1 MKFLLDMPVSPR
13 IVEWLNG
20 RGHDAVHAS
29 AVGLDRAADRVR
41 RRCEMRPGPPR
52 RKSKWSYRLLAIA
65 SLAIDGFVLWVMW
78 GHPTFFLLVVLVVP
92 FVVLALLLLAGAL
105 PGV

>member
-1 MKFLLDMPVSPR
+1 MRTGSP
-13 IVEWLNG
+13 
-20 RGHDAVHAS
+20 GH
-29 AVGLDRAADRVR
+29 
-41 RRCEMRPGPPR
+41 E
-52 RKSKWSYRLLAIA
+52 SKWWHRLLAIA

-78 GHPTFFLLVVLVVP
+78 GHPTFFLFLVLVVP

>member
-29 AVGLDRAADRVR
+29 HR
-41 RRCEMRPGPPR
+41 
-52 RKSKWSYRLLAIA
+52 
-65 SLAIDGFVLWVMW
+65 
-78 GHPTFFLLVVLVVP
+78 T
-92 FVVLALLLLAGAL
+92 
-105 PGV
+105 